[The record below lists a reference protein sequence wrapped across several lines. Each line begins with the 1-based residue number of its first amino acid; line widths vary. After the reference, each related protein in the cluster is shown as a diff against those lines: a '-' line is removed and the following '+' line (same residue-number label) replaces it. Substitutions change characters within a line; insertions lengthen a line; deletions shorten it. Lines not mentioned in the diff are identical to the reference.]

1 MRQQV
6 RLSAFT
12 QTYAQVGLIFP
23 VIVVSPRYF
32 SRQILLGGL
41 FQAVNAFSYVQNALS
56 FIITSYNDI
65 ATWEA
70 VTQRLGEFDQRLDS
84 IHESVKAPQSI
95 AIRRKGTGGVTVD
108 HLDLDLPDGRA
119 LLRGV
124 SFTVERGGALLIIG
138 PSGSG
143 KTTLLRA
150 IAGIWPFGRGRI
162 RLTKGPIAFV
172 PQRPYLPLG
181 TLAEAVLYPRDQK
194 VSVPVGLPQVLEQ
207 VGLHRLVGDLNK
219 VDSWSERLS
228 LGEQQGLAFARI
240 LLSKPALIFL
250 DEALSALDDD
260 AKKLM
265 FGRLRDASWRPTIV
279 SVGHSEM
286 EHKLIPNFFDLA
298 EFRPHQPVSAKR

>member
-1 MRQQV
+1 
-6 RLSAFT
+6 
-12 QTYAQVGLIFP
+12 
-23 VIVVSPRYF
+23 
-32 SRQILLGGL
+32 
-41 FQAVNAFSYVQNALS
+41 
-56 FIITSYNDI
+56 
-65 ATWEA
+65 
-70 VTQRLGEFDQRLDS
+70 
-84 IHESVKAPQSI
+84 
-95 AIRRKGTGGVTVD
+95 
-108 HLDLDLPDGRA
+108 
-119 LLRGV
+119 
-124 SFTVERGGALLIIG
+124 
-138 PSGSG
+138 
-143 KTTLLRA
+143 
-150 IAGIWPFGRGRI
+150 
-162 RLTKGPIAFV
+162 
-172 PQRPYLPLG
+172 LG

-240 LLSKPALIFL
+240 FLSKPALIFL

-286 EHKLIPNFFDLA
+286 EHKLIPNSFDLA